1 MRVLKFGGSSV
12 ASATAVSRV
21 LDIVGK
27 ALGEDRV
34 ILVSS
39 AISGCT
45 DALIALGECYD
56 GDAAARLEA
65 RHHDII
71 KRLFTGEERAAADAE
86 IKALFDEMA
95 AAPSVGRVTFGEL
108 FSTRIIARKAATE
121 GIDVAWL
128 DSRNLVVKGDDAE
141 TFARIKKAVESSG
154 ARLFVAPGFIASD
167 ADGKVCT
174 LGRGGSDYS
183 AALYAAAVGA
193 PRLEIWTDVP
203 GIMTANPKDVPSA
216 RTISEMSYQAAL
228 EMAEHGAK
236 VLYAP
241 TVAPTMKAGIPIRIL
256 NTFDPTGLFTVISA
270 SHSTNRG
277 GWIGLASR
285 KVGDKAEICL
295 VGDGER
301 SGLERISSTLTRSGI
316 AFGPLSKENGN
327 IIFSVAP
334 ALEKEALK
342 ALHREFFEGRRLSS
356 IDVFIAGTGAVGMA
370 LTEMIGDTAPTVRER
385 TGKALR
391 ILGIGNTTC
400 SLFDAAGLNPS
411 TVWESL
417 PSAQSEEPF
426 VEKVL
431 RVAPEGAIFVDCTDS
446 EDIYLR
452 YSDLMA
458 KGLSIVSSNRRS
470 LAIPYHEYSAM
481 IATARSAGVFLRY
494 ETTVGAALPV
504 LESVARGT
512 NTCDE
517 VLSIEAVVSCTLNQ
531 ILGEYSEGKA
541 SFASLLRRA
550 QDAGLT
556 EADPRLDLEGKDA
569 LRKLLILAREAGIPL
584 DESDVKVQSLV
595 PPSLH
600 KCGLEAFY
608 AGMEEAEPSL
618 REELM
623 PRGDQRPRYV
633 AVLEKDP
640 SIPLGYSASIGIRFV
655 GPEHPAW
662 QLSGTENAV
671 IVRSAF
677 HPYPL
682 VISGAGEGARLAA
695 SSILNDILR

>member
-27 ALGEDRV
+27 VLEEDRV

-45 DALIALGECYD
+45 DALISLGERFD
-56 GDAAARLEA
+56 SDAAARLEA
-65 RHHDII
+65 RHHDIV

-86 IKALFDEMA
+86 ISSLFGEMA
-95 AAPSVGRVTFGEL
+95 AAPSAEKVTFGEL

-121 GIDVAWL
+121 GIEVAWL
-128 DSRNLVVKGDDAE
+128 DSRKLVVKGSEEE
-141 TFARIKKAVESSG
+141 TFARIKKAVEASG

-167 ADGKVCT
+167 SEGNVCT

-183 AALYAAAVGA
+183 AALYATAVAAPV
-193 PRLEIWTDVP
+193 LEIWTDVP
-203 GIMTANPKDVPSA
+203 GIMTANPKDVPTA

-256 NTFDPTGLFTVISA
+256 NTFAPTGLFTEISA
-270 SHSTNRG
+270 SNSTNRG
-277 GWIGLASR
+277 GWIGLASQ
-285 KVGDKAEICL
+285 KVGEKAEICL
-295 VGDGER
+295 VGDGGR
-301 SGLERISSTLTRSGI
+301 SSLERVSSTLTRSGI
-316 AFGPLSKENGN
+316 AFGNLSTGGGN
-327 IIFSVAP
+327 VLLTVSP

-342 ALHREFFEGRRLSS
+342 ALHREFFEGSKLDS

-370 LTEMIGDTAPTVRER
+370 LAEMIADTAPSVRER
-385 TGKALR
+385 TGKELR
-391 ILGIGNTTC
+391 ILGIGNTRS
-400 SLFDAAGLNPS
+400 SLFDPAGLNPS
-411 TVWESL
+411 SIKDTLWDVR
-417 PSAQSEEPF
+417 SEEPF
-426 VEKVL
+426 VDKVL

-446 EDIYLR
+446 EDLYLR
-452 YSDLMA
+452 YTDLMA
-458 KGLSIVSSNRRS
+458 KGLGIVSSNRRS
-470 LAIPYHEYSAM
+470 LAVPYHEYSAM
-481 IATARSAGVFLRY
+481 VAAARAGGVFLRY

-531 ILGEYSEGKA
+531 ILGEYAEGTHT
-541 SFASLLRRA
+541 FASLLRKA

-584 DESDVKVQSLV
+584 EASDVKVQSLV
-595 PPSLH
+595 PPALH
-600 KCGLEAFY
+600 KCGLEEFY
-608 AGMEEAEPSL
+608 ASIEALEKDFHGS
-618 REELM
+618 LM
-623 PRGDQRPRYV
+623 PRGGQRPRYV

-640 SIPLGYSASIGIRFV
+640 FLPLGYSASIGIRFV